1 MKRCSYCDHF
11 NPDDAVNCERCG
23 GELERGRDAPREAE
37 SEAESEAEGSPSVAP
52 AGGQSSI
59 EDEVLQIAREAGKI
73 PAIKVYRELTGA
85 GLKEA
90 KDAVEAILA
99 RHGVQS
105 KATGCGTAVLLLVA
119 CAALVWRA
127 VAG

>member
-23 GELERGRDAPREAE
+23 GELERGRTSPREAE
-37 SEAESEAEGSPSVAP
+37 PEADDSPPVAP

>member
-11 NPDDAVNCERCG
+11 NPEDAVNCERCG
-23 GELERGRDAPREAE
+23 GELERGRTGPRETE
-37 SEAESEAEGSPSVAP
+37 LEADDSRSVAP

-119 CAALVWRA
+119 CAAVVWRA
-127 VAG
+127 VTG